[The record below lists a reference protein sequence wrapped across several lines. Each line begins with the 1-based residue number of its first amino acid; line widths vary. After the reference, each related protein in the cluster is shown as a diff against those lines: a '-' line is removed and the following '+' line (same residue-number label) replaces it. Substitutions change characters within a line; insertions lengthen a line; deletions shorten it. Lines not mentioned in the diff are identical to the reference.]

1 MISVV
6 VCSVDDAKFAAVSAT
21 YAAGMGDEPYEIVRI
36 RDARSLSEGYNRGL
50 RAARGDIVV
59 FSHDDI
65 EILSTDLGAT
75 LRRHAACWDVVGVA
89 GTTRMSAMFW
99 AASGIRH
106 ARGVVSHR
114 DPEGYTVEF
123 FGAPEEVNGGIQGM
137 DGVFIAARREV
148 AERIGFDEATFD
160 GWHGYDADFTFRCH
174 RAGFRLAVCLD
185 IRIVHFSRGT
195 LDEAWRLYGE
205 RFALKH
211 AHHLADEKG
220 EWISIQNRVAT
231 REQIVASYDERS
243 FRFLTEEIQV
253 RLSSP

>member
-6 VCSVDDAKFAAVSAT
+6 VCSVDDAKFAAVSES
-21 YAAGMGDEPYEIVRI
+21 YAAGMGEEPYEIVRI
-36 RDARSLSEGYNRGL
+36 RDARSLCEGYNRGL
-50 RAARGDIVV
+50 AAARGDIVV

-65 EILSTDLGAT
+65 DILSSNLGAT
-75 LRRHAACWDVVGVA
+75 LRRHARFWDVLGVA

-114 DPEGYTVEF
+114 DPDGYTVEF
-123 FGAPEEVNGGIQGM
+123 FGAPGEVNGGIQGM

-148 AERIGFDEATFD
+148 AERIGFDEETFD

-174 RAGFRLAVCLD
+174 LAGFRLAVCLD

-195 LDEAWRLYGE
+195 CDDAFRHYGE
-205 RFALKH
+205 LFVRKH
-211 AHHLADEKG
+211 AHHLADGAG
-220 EWISIQNRVAT
+220 EWIAVGIRVAT
-231 REQIVASYDERS
+231 REQILAAYDERW
-243 FRFLTEEIQV
+243 FRFLTEEIRA